1 MSAILI
7 VDDSLTVRMDLVE
20 ALDTAGFR
28 SVPAANLAEAR
39 SALAGHT
46 VALAILD
53 VLLPDG
59 DGVAFLEE
67 LRADPRY
74 TELPVLM
81 LSTEAEVK
89 DRIRGLRTG
98 ANDYIG
104 KPYDT
109 AAMIDRIRQLI
120 GSSGSTPD
128 RLVVVI
134 DDSAT
139 FRAAIVEAL
148 GRAGYATAE
157 AASGPEGLRIAAS
170 QRPAAI
176 IVDGSCIGPLPRVA
190 RSVARPSSGSQPAH
204 DVPVPC
210 LNETASGSIL
220 PAPVQTDAPV
230 RVRAAAARCNCGAP
244 SV

>member
-1 MSAILI
+1 

-28 SVPAANLAEAR
+28 SVACANLTDAR
-39 SALAGHT
+39 SALHDHT
-46 VALAILD
+46 IALAILD

-59 DGVAFLEE
+59 DGVEFLQE

-74 TELPVLM
+74 AELPVLM

-120 GSSGSTPD
+120 GGGTTPEP
-128 RLVVVI
+128 LVVVI
-134 DDSAT
+134 DDSPT

-148 GRAGYATAE
+148 GRAGYATAP
-157 AASGPEGLRIAAS
+157 AASG
-170 QRPAAI
+170 
-176 IVDGSCIGPLPRVA
+176 
-190 RSVARPSSGSQPAH
+190 
-204 DVPVPC
+204 
-210 LNETASGSIL
+210 
-220 PAPVQTDAPV
+220 
-230 RVRAAAARCNCGAP
+230 
-244 SV
+244 